1 MKFVL
6 RGFAFCSGRTFFFF
20 YSLAFFFFFAFNFAG
35 FFFFFFF
42 IFFDIIKMTLAAFFF
57 LAPTTAEEVQL
68 SKGAKVL
75 FYLQLLKN
83 VFTLIGRSLSFPS
96 IRFTSSFSPEKKKKR
111 VSSFSISL
119 FFFLSQLQY

>member
-1 MKFVL
+1 MIYSD
-6 RGFAFCSGRTFFFF
+6 FA
-20 YSLAFFFFFAFNFAG
+20 LL
-35 FFFFFFF
+35 
-42 IFFDIIKMTLAAFFF
+42 KMSLAAFFF
-57 LAPTTAEEVQL
+57 LVPTTAEEVQL

-119 FFFLSQLQY
+119 FFFFISAPILTFLVLLCQLFFFSSFD